1 MSDGDNNLFETDD
14 FVSWYDG
21 NEVSIEFID
30 DGVTK
35 AIPKE
40 NFRDF
45 YKFMSQTYD
54 EFLRAEDED
63 DGEEEEEEEN

>member
-21 NEVSIEFID
+21 NEVFIEFID

-63 DGEEEEEEEN
+63 DGEEEEN

>member
-54 EFLRAEDED
+54 EFLRAEDAD
-63 DGEEEEEEEN
+63 DGEEEEEN

>member
-21 NEVSIEFID
+21 NEVFIEFID

-63 DGEEEEEEEN
+63 

>member
-63 DGEEEEEEEN
+63 DGEEEEEN

>member
-21 NEVSIEFID
+21 NEVFIEFID

-63 DGEEEEEEEN
+63 DGEEEEEEN

>member
-63 DGEEEEEEEN
+63 DGEEEEN

>member
-21 NEVSIEFID
+21 NEVFIEFID

-63 DGEEEEEEEN
+63 DGEDEEEEN

>member
-21 NEVSIEFID
+21 NEVFIEFID

-63 DGEEEEEEEN
+63 DGEEEEEN

>member
-63 DGEEEEEEEN
+63 DGEDEEEEN